1 MNGEIVNLHLSNWK
15 CQIRTSQ
22 VRELL
27 CKKQNANGEGNK
39 ERIKQIIRQ
48 K

>member
-1 MNGEIVNLHLSNWK
+1 MLWTEKLWTCIY
-15 CQIRTSQ
+15 QIRTSQ